1 MAEVEEKLDAV
12 QKLVNA
18 GKPIKENEDAKAIL
32 AEFDNILNAVKDFA
46 LHLIFLSNTLTH

>member
-1 MAEVEEKLDAV
+1 MKEKLDAV

-32 AEFDNILNAVKDFA
+32 AEFDNILNAVKDFEKNCA
-46 LHLIFLSNTLTH
+46 NKNLVKN